1 MGGLQQLS
9 CVCDIIQAADERPET
24 FSEEKVETS
33 GSRRGATHQ
42 KHDGKALG
50 NYLCSQK
57 VLDVFKLS
65 LLNYIRRIFSHNIT
79 DLFL

>member
-42 KHDGKALG
+42 KYDGKALG